1 MGETELRRVG
11 GNCQGLRASNEAPW
25 HPAAA
30 RKGLRKTAEEKPA
43 SEPGPLFSFWA
54 SVSSSVNVSLHS
66 EIPPVLTVGRTVRF
80 LSSVSRALCA
90 LCPSHTPPLV
100 LGTLWCLDRNVSG
113 PQALCSRPYC
123 LVTVGTTPVQV
134 PVAGL
139 LSPGRRRRVHQ
150 ASLRIFWLEMSA
162 LVD

>member
-1 MGETELRRVG
+1 MG
-11 GNCQGLRASNEAPW
+11 GNRQGLRASSEAPW

-30 RKGLRKTAEEKPA
+30 RKGLRKTAEEKSA

-54 SVSSSVNVSLHS
+54 LVSSSVNVSLLS
-66 EIPPVLTVGRTVRF
+66 EILSVLTGRRAVGF
-80 LSSVSRALCA
+80 LSSASKALCA
-90 LCPSHTPPLV
+90 LCPSHTPPPV

-113 PQALCSRPYC
+113 PRARCSLPYS

-134 PVAGL
+134 PAAGL
-139 LSPGRRRRVHQ
+139 LSPGGRTGVYW

-162 LVD
+162 LIY